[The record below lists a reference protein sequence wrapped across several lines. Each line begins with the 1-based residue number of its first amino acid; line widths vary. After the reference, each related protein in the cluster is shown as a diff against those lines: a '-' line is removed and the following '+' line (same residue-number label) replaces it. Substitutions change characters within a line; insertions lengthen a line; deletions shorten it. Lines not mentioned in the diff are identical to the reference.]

1 MLGESMYHSQQPLL
15 ALYRLPQLLNNG
27 VVILKPLAHACE
39 LGLFG
44 GGAVGVGALGG
55 GDVEES
61 EGVVDHVL
69 AESVGHVVGV

>member
-1 MLGESMYHSQQPLL
+1 MLGEPMYHSQQPLL

-39 LGLFG
+39 FGLFSE
-44 GGAVGVGALGG
+44 GAVGVGALRS

-61 EGVVDHVL
+61 EGVVNHVL
-69 AESVGHVVGV
+69 AESVGYVIGV